1 MSQFDK
7 SDYWARRGTG
17 MRGQAPDP
25 KRTCLR
31 CRAKPGES
39 LVMTGHE
46 NGEKQYASVPQKT
59 EEKEAKKVI
68 KS

>member
-1 MSQFDK
+1 
-7 SDYWARRGTG
+7 
-17 MRGQAPDP
+17 
-25 KRTCLR
+25 
-31 CRAKPGES
+31 
-39 LVMTGHE
+39 MTGHE